1 MTDLFSFS
9 SDFRKIKKEAD
20 KYLIPVYGDRQVAFI
35 RGRGTRL
42 WDVSGREYLDFVAGI
57 SVCNLGHNHP
67 AVTKAICNQ
76 AKRLLHTSNLYYIVP
91 QIQLAKLLCKYS
103 FAEKCFFCNSGA
115 EANEAAI
122 KLARKFAKENFGKEK
137 FQIIC
142 FENSFHGRT
151 LATLAATGQKKYQL
165 GFEPLPAGF
174 VYAKFNDLASV
185 EKKISQ
191 KTCAIMVEPIQG
203 EGGINV
209 ATHEF
214 FVGLRRL
221 CDKNNLLL
229 ILDEVQ
235 TGLGRTGKL
244 FAYQHYG
251 IEPDIMTLAKALGNG
266 VPIGALLTTDRVA
279 KSFTKGSHAS
289 TFGGNF
295 LASVAG
301 YATLSFIVKEKLY
314 QRAGRLGNYFLTQ
327 LLKLKDRYPS
337 IIKDVRGLGLMI
349 GVELSIPGNL
359 VVSECLNRGVLINCV
374 KENVLRFLPP
384 LIVTKEEIDKVV
396 SLLEEVFK
404 GIEKNSKNTK
414 LRR

>member
-1 MTDLFSFS
+1 MTNLFSIP
-9 SDFRKIKKEAD
+9 SDLKKIKKEAD
-20 KYLIPVYGDRQVAFI
+20 QYLIPVYGDRQAAFI
-35 RGRGTRL
+35 RGKGTKL
-42 WDVSGREYLDFVAGI
+42 WDASGKEYLDFVSGI
-57 SVCNLGHNHP
+57 SVCNLGHSHP
-67 AVTKAICNQ
+67 EVTKAICTQ
-76 AKRLLHTSNLYYIVP
+76 AKRLLHTSNLYYIMP
-91 QIQLAKLLCKYS
+91 QIQLAKLLCQHS
-103 FAEKCFFCNSGA
+103 FADRCFFCNSGA

-122 KLARKFAKENFGKEK
+122 KLARKFAKENFGKDR

-142 FENSFHGRT
+142 FEDSFHGRT
-151 LATLAATGQKKYQL
+151 LATLAATGQKKYQI
-165 GFEPLPAGF
+165 GFEPLPVGF
-174 VYAKFNDLASV
+174 VYAKFNDLTSV
-185 EKKISQ
+185 EKKINRS
-191 KTCAIMVEPIQG
+191 TCAIMVEPIQG

-221 CDKNNLLL
+221 CDENNLLL

-295 LASVAG
+295 LATVAG
-301 YATLSFIVKEKLY
+301 YVTLSTIIKEKLY
-314 QRAGRLGNYFLTQ
+314 KRAQRLGNYFLTQ
-327 LLKLKDRYPS
+327 LLKLKEKYSS
-337 IIKDVRGLGLMI
+337 IIKDVRGKGLMI

-359 VVSECLNRGVLINCV
+359 VVSECLNRGILINCV
-374 KENVLRFLPP
+374 KEMVLRFLPP
-384 LIVTKEEIDKVV
+384 LIVTKEEINKVISVLEDVFKDLKEKGKVV
-396 SLLEEVFK
+396 
-404 GIEKNSKNTK
+404 K
-414 LRR
+414 L